1 MNPIT
6 TFIQSHPYLILA
18 VLFIL
23 VCLILKLIPSKKYKY
38 KRRDLLTKPELKFF
52 IKLQE
57 YAEEQS
63 LLVFPKVRLA
73 DILKPD
79 ERQNRW
85 QAAFNKIKSKHV
97 DFVLCDKTTLEIKYI
112 VELDDKSHERPDRKE
127 RDAFVDSIMAQCKYE
142 IIHVKTDNT
151 SDFSMS

>member
-1 MNPIT
+1 M
-6 TFIQSHPYLILA
+6 
-18 VLFIL
+18 
-23 VCLILKLIPSKKYKY
+23 
-38 KRRDLLTKPELKFF
+38 TKPELKFF